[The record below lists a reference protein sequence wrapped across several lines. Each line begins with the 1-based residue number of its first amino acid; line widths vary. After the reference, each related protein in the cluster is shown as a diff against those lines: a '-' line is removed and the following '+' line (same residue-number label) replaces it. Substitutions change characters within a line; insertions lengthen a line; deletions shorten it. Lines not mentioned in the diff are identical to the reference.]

1 MLSNYMDGYSS
12 IGLVNSVVEGI
23 QEKKGTNI
31 VILDLREVEYAICD
45 YFVICDG
52 NSSTHVDSIADSV
65 EETVRQQT
73 GEKAFHV
80 EGYNN
85 AQWIVL
91 DYVDVIVHVF
101 QRPVREYYGLEEL
114 WSDAKR
120 KVIDNIF

>member
-1 MLSNYMDGYSS
+1 MDGYSS

-52 NSSTHVDSIADSV
+52 NSSTHVDSVADSV
-65 EETVRQQT
+65 EDMVLKQI

-101 QRPVREYYGLEEL
+101 QRPVREYYELEEL

-120 KVIDNIF
+120 TVIDNIF

>member
-1 MLSNYMDGYSS
+1 MDGYSS
-12 IGLVNSVVEGI
+12 IGLVNSVVGGI

-52 NSSTHVDSIADSV
+52 NSSTHVDSVADSV